1 MTQKDLS
8 MTDGSLII
16 PVTVKRIFVSRLLKT
31 GHNCG
36 YPPLLT
42 IGWIVFIKK
51 YFDFGT
57 CVTEAYQGILREK
70 NHSGVQPNSKIVP
83 DWVGIRD
90 TRRSRRALKKHL
102 CRGFG
107 GLVAIFVDPIH
118 DCIESYSS
126 NIIRNLFWHVCDSK
140 MRLINAFVKRK
151 YLDLMCNQNSN
162 IYIHQLA
169 IGETVHSC
177 IRLALIMYF

>member
-90 TRRSRRALKKHL
+90 TRRFKPEGHLKRTFVSRIWRTGRNFCRPYPRLYWILFIKHYPKPILARVWLENEAHQRICEKK
-102 CRGFG
+102 
-107 GLVAIFVDPIH
+107 IPW
-118 DCIESYSS
+118 S
-126 NIIRNLFWHVCDSK
+126 NVQPKF
-140 MRLINAFVKRK
+140 
-151 YLDLMCNQNSN
+151 
-162 IYIHQLA
+162 
-169 IGETVHSC
+169 
-177 IRLALIMYF
+177 